1 MRDPKDIIKRPII
14 TEKTSDLMA
23 KDNKYTFAVDKRTN
37 KTEVKYAVKELFK
50 VEVEKV
56 NIMNVRAKRRK
67 VGKYEGKRPG
77 YKKAIVKLAAG
88 HSIEIFEV

>member
-23 KDNKYTFAVDKRTN
+23 SENKYTFAVDRRAN
-37 KTEVKYAVKELFK
+37 KIEIKNAVKELFN

-56 NIMNVRAKRRK
+56 NIMNVRPKRRR
-67 VGKYEGKRPG
+67 VGRYEGKKPG
-77 YKKAIVKLAAG
+77 YKKAIVKLVPG
-88 HSIEIFEV
+88 NTIELFEV

>member
-14 TEKTSDLMA
+14 TERSSDLMA
-23 KDNKYTFAVDKRTN
+23 KDNKYSFVVDKKAN
-37 KTEVKYAVKELFK
+37 KTEVKYAVKELFN

-56 NIMNVRAKRRK
+56 NVMNVRPKRRR
-67 VGKYEGKRPG
+67 VGKYEGKKPG

-88 HSIEIFEV
+88 NSIEVFEV

>member
-23 KDNKYTFAVDKRTN
+23 KDNKYTFAVDKTANR
-37 KTEVKYAVKELFK
+37 TEVKYAVEQLFN
-50 VEVEKV
+50 VEVVKV
-56 NIMNVRAKRRK
+56 NVLTVRPQRRR
-67 VGKYEGKRPG
+67 VGKYEGTKPG

-88 HSIEIFEV
+88 NSIEMFEV